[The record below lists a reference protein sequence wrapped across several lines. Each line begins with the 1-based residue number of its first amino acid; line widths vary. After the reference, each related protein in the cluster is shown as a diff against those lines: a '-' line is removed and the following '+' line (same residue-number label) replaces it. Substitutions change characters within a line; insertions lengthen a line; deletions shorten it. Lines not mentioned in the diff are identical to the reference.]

1 MAPRRKRPA
10 GDCRSR
16 PRPVRPARSGGSP
29 PRPPRRHRRLHRAAR
44 TRGSRRSAAKRVVTT
59 RRSRGEGDLHW
70 DETRQRWIATAT
82 LGFDGRGKRI
92 TPQGQRQDQHRSQ
105 GQAAG
110 DPARARGRCH
120 ANRAALLRRGRRALL
135 ADLRP
140 CGRRSDHGAELHQH
154 RGTARDPEARCS
166 ATREARRTGRGRL
179 GAGTLAGPVD
189 AHAAARPLDPQP
201 GGQARDGA
209 RSRPPQRRGTVR
221 DPRWQEGRRSK
232 SLTLDQADKVLTAA
246 GSSDLHAYV
255 VLSLLIG
262 ARTEELRALRW
273 AAVDLDGRPDATP
286 PIPPSISV
294 LRSVRR
300 AGDTKTTQVATS
312 ARSAA
317 ALCPGPP
324 RTSGQARSP
333 TRRG

>member
-1 MAPRRKRPA
+1 M
-10 GDCRSR
+10 
-16 PRPVRPARSGGSP
+16 
-29 PRPPRRHRRLHRAAR
+29 
-44 TRGSRRSAAKRVVTT
+44 TT
-59 RRSRGEGDLHW
+59 RRSRGEGGLHW

-92 TPQGQRQDQHRSQ
+92 TRKASGKTNTEAKARLREILREHEDGVTRTAQRYSVEDAVRYWLTY
-105 GQAAG
+105 GLAG
-110 DPARARGRCH
+110 VDPSTVR
-120 ANRAALLRRGRRALL
+120 NYTNI
-135 ADLRP
+135 
-140 CGRRSDHGAELHQH
+140 AERHVI
-154 RGTARDPEARCS
+154 PK
-166 ATREARRTGRGRL
+166 L
-179 GAGTLAGPVD
+179 GARQLAKLAAQDVDGWLRERSLVLSTRTLRL
-189 AHAAARPLDPQP
+189 AHYPQP

-255 VLSLLIG
+255 VLSLLIR
-262 ARTEELRALRW
+262 ARAEELRVLRW

-312 ARSAA
+312 ARIAA